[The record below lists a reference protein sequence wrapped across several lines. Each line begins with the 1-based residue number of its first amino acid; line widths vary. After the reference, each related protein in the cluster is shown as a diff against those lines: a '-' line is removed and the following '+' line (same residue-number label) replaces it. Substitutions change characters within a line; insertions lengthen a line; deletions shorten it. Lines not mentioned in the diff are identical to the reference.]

1 MLVLGLDTATA
12 ATTVAVVEVT
22 ANRVIARADRR
33 VVDPR
38 GHGELLAPQLAEVLA
53 EAGAR
58 PADLLAVVAGTGP
71 GPFTGLR
78 VGLATAAALC
88 QALTIPGYGVCSL
101 DALAAAVPG
110 WSGDRLLVATDARRK
125 EIYWAVYEPGA
136 GGSAPVPVAGPAV
149 DRPAAVAARLA
160 GLRVGAAVGDGAHR
174 YPDQLGVPVREQPRY
189 PDARQLVGLAADR
202 VRRAAPAEPLT
213 PRYLRRPDAAPPRPP
228 KPALPPEPAPR

>member
-12 ATTVAVVEVT
+12 STTVAVVEITADRVT
-22 ANRVIARADRR
+22 TRAERR

-38 GHGELLAPQLAEVLA
+38 GHGELLAPQVAEALA

-78 VGLATAAALC
+78 VGLATAAAFC

-125 EIYWAVYEPGA
+125 EIYWAVYQPGT
-136 GGSAPVPVAGPAV
+136 GGPVPVAGPAV
-149 DRPAAVAARLA
+149 DRPAAVATRLA
-160 GLRVGAAVGDGAHR
+160 ELRVGSAVGDGAHR
-174 YPDQLGVPVREQPRY
+174 YADQLGVPVRDQPRY
-189 PDARQLVGLAADR
+189 PDARALVGLAADR